1 MFIIKFKSFAFDLGF
16 FAVDS
21 ETGVVSVIRPL
32 SGKGRSE
39 PYTVK
44 IQAMDKGNPPL
55 HSLCHLLVVVGD
67 ISTNDG
73 VPQFIR
79 PTAGEVAY
87 VHEVSNCKKKRID
100 NINHL

>member
-1 MFIIKFKSFAFDLGF
+1 M
-16 FAVDS
+16 DS
-21 ETGVVSVIRPL
+21 QTGVVSVIRAL

-55 HSLCHLLVVVGD
+55 SSLCHLLVVVGD

-87 VHEVSNCKKKRID
+87 VHEVCEVLLSFSRNICKMFSV
-100 NINHL
+100 LF